1 MAKPYESDVTR
12 MMRELLQQ
20 KPQIVEEQK
29 KGRSMWWDKPQDLET
44 QRRLKESRVAQQPYV
59 YQAKV

>member
-20 KPQIVEEQK
+20 NPHIVEEQK
-29 KGRSMWWDKPQDLET
+29 KGRALWWDKAPRPLAVMKET
-44 QRRLKESRVAQQPYV
+44 ETATVPNKAY
-59 YQAKV
+59 YYDAN